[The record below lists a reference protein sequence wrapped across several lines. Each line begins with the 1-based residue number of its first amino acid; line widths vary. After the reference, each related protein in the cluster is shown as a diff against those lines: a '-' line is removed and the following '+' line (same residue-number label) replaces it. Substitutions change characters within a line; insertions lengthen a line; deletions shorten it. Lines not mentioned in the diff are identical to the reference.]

1 MNKIIFIFKTL
12 KLLYTIFTF
21 CYICKTKR
29 MKKQLP
35 ITTYGMD
42 ILRKKT
48 KPVTKIDSKFIDLV
62 QNMFYTMDRASG
74 IGIAAPQINL
84 GISLAVI
91 DISPMEEY
99 KNEKPLI
106 LINPVISDS
115 HGEDIQEEGCLSIP
129 DVRGNVKRAKEVYL
143 KYNDF
148 DMNEISIEL
157 KGFIARVA
165 QHEIDHLNG
174 KLFIDYVTPEQKKE
188 IKKQLSD
195 IKNGRIETD
204 YKLHIHS
211 GSDNVLY

>member
-195 IKNGRIETD
+195 IKKGRIETD